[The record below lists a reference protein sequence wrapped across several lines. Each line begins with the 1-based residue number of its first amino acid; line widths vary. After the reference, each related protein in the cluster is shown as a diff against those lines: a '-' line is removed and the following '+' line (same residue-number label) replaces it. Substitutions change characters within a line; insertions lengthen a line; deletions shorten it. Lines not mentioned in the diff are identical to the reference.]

1 MDIRNLRL
9 ESLRTKV
16 CYLLQDA
23 MLFDRT
29 LKENL
34 LLGNPL
40 ASARELHRALDI
52 ADMKELLRR
61 LPRGWDTPVG
71 PRGNALSGGERQRVA
86 LARAVL
92 QNPSILLVEATT
104 SAHDSP
110 SVRLIIMNLA
120 QHFPKH

>member
-1 MDIRNLRL
+1 MTCTGGAVYIDGMDVRNLRL

-40 ASARELHRALDI
+40 ASARELHRALEI

-61 LPRGWDTPVG
+61 LPRGWDTP
-71 PRGNALSGGERQRVA
+71 RSEEHTSE
-86 LARAVL
+86 L
-92 QNPSILLVEATT
+92 QSLTNLVC
-104 SAHDSP
+104 
-110 SVRLIIMNLA
+110 RL
-120 QHFPKH
+120 